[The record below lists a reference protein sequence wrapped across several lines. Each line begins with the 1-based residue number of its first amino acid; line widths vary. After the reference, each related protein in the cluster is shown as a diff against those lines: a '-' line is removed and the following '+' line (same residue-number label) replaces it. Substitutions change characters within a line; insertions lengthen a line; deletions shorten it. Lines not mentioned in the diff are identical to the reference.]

1 MKCKH
6 LLLCWIM
13 LDISLYAT
21 GQNVSSPYS
30 IAGIG
35 DIETTDNGRFGA
47 SGSTGVSRREI
58 GFYNFSNPAS
68 LTVIPYKSVN
78 YDIMI
83 RGRNSKFKTPETDTF
98 TNTSKDFVVKT
109 ISLSLKVTPKIAFSF
124 GLKPFSSVNYQFTGG
139 AALNDRN
146 IDYAR
151 YIDGSGGINQVYFS
165 IAREISKSLS
175 AGLTASWLFGSLK
188 KNTTYYNE
196 TIGLNVEKKE
206 FDFYAGA
213 GLKGGIQ
220 YYPTSSGNWQQSAG
234 LTATVYNSLK
244 GEKTLD
250 YLENN
255 IAVKSLEP
263 EKIQFRMPVS
273 VVGGYRI
280 ANKKGLGFQV
290 QGSYHQ
296 WPKQQLNLNNITIS
310 NAFGFST
317 GIEYSK
323 KTILSGYTAE
333 QYYLACGFRF
343 EQSYMRLN
351 DNSLNEYAFTLGGGK
366 NISPVISINADIEIG
381 RRGQVSLKQ
390 ISEKYFQYSIGI
402 TLKDIWYGTRNFRK
416 YD

>member
-1 MKCKH
+1 MKYKH
-6 LLLCWIM
+6 RLLCLIM
-13 LDISLYAT
+13 LGISIST
-21 GQNVSSPYS
+21 IGQNVSSPYS
-30 IAGIG
+30 IIGIG

-58 GFYNFSNPAS
+58 GFYNFANPAS

-78 YDIMI
+78 YDILI
-83 RGRNSKFKTPETDTF
+83 RGRNSKFKAPETDTF
-98 TNTSKDFVVKT
+98 TSTSKDFVVKR
-109 ISLSLKVTPKIAFSF
+109 IALSFKVTPKIAFSF
-124 GLKPFSSVNYQFTGG
+124 GLKPFSSVNYQYTGSSS
-139 AALNDRN
+139 ANDQN
-146 IDYAR
+146 IDYTR

-165 IAREISKSLS
+165 IAREISKGLS

-188 KNTTYYNE
+188 RSTAYSNE
-196 TIGLNVEKKE
+196 ALGLDVVKKE
-206 FDFYAGA
+206 YDFYAGA
-213 GLKGGIQ
+213 GLQGGIQ
-220 YYPTSSGNWQQSAG
+220 YYPASAGNWQQSVG

-244 GEKTLD
+244 GERTTD

-255 IAVKSLEP
+255 TAVKSLEP

-280 ANKKGLGFQV
+280 ANKNGLGFQV

-296 WPKQQLNLNNITIS
+296 WPKQQLNLNNATIS
-310 NAFGFST
+310 NAFGLST

-323 KTILSGYTAE
+323 RTMISGYALE

-343 EQSYMRLN
+343 EQSYIRLN
-351 DNSLNEYAFTLGGGK
+351 NNSLNEYAFTLGGGK
-366 NISPVISINADIEIG
+366 NVSPVISINAGIEIG
-381 RRGQVSLKQ
+381 RRGQVSFKQ
-390 ISEKYFQYSIGI
+390 ISENYFQYSIGI